1 MLARRGAAAQG
12 ASRTLSTQHKDAA
25 EPQFMHAQILRNAYI
40 VAQSQLLQLAKQ
52 MEYDVDIS
60 EWEDEMQEKM
70 QEFWEQTR
78 QHVDEFC
85 ARMRTQ
91 EEDKP
96 RIAAEVVKSPRKK
109 RDDVRFPVSPL
120 PPSQKGGRC
129 TVLRR

>member
-1 MLARRGAAAQG
+1 
-12 ASRTLSTQHKDAA
+12 
-25 EPQFMHAQILRNAYI
+25 MHAQILRNAYI

-78 QHVDEFC
+78 QHVEEFC
-85 ARMRTQ
+85 ARMRSQ

-96 RIAAEVVKSPRKK
+96 RIAAEVVLS
-109 RDDVRFPVSPL
+109 L
-120 PPSQKGGRC
+120 IHI
-129 TVLRR
+129 